1 MGKNDDSRATKA
13 SLGING
19 KPKSEKASKTQRTKK
34 AKERKKQE
42 DLANAMRY
50 KSLVDDKVN
59 EGEKRPV
66 TDSEVDETLP
76 AKIVE
81 AETTAKRLAK
91 EAAEALSKHKEAKEK
106 AEEAAAGFVATAG
119 AVHAAAIVNGL
130 QQQGN
135 GNNEEHDSEQV
146 KQNLREQDALREQ
159 LEQLALKRQEMTEQ
173 AKAARRAL
181 QIAKAKADTSP
192 RRCWT
197 SSRLGPPSIKN
208 RMKTTE
214 ALKVNLQLTIRNSF
228 KAQWHEIDEHLG
240 QADTKP
246 TEGATEQTSTSSQ
259 EEAIGENHGEDDM
272 SANND
277 VDMCASLR
285 LDDLDEKTPPSLPIP
300 RGILNATD
308 GFTLDGLN

>member
-1 MGKNDDSRATKA
+1 
-13 SLGING
+13 
-19 KPKSEKASKTQRTKK
+19 
-34 AKERKKQE
+34 
-42 DLANAMRY
+42 
-50 KSLVDDKVN
+50 
-59 EGEKRPV
+59 
-66 TDSEVDETLP
+66 
-76 AKIVE
+76 
-81 AETTAKRLAK
+81 
-91 EAAEALSKHKEAKEK
+91 
-106 AEEAAAGFVATAG
+106 
-119 AVHAAAIVNGL
+119 
-130 QQQGN
+130 
-135 GNNEEHDSEQV
+135 
-146 KQNLREQDALREQ
+146 
-159 LEQLALKRQEMTEQ
+159 MTEQ

-214 ALKVNLQLTIRNSF
+214 ALKNTGRRYQGEGSNSF
-228 KAQWHEIDEHLG
+228 KAQRHEIDEHLG